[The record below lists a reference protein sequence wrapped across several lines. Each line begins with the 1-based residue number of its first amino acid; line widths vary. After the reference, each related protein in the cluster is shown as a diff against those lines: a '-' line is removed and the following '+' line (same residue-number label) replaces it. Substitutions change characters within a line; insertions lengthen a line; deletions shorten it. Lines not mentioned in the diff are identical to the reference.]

1 MKKIDE
7 SYTILPGQL
16 RGRKPKFK
24 LVKDGQIYIFK
35 YGAVNNEM
43 WAELISEQL
52 GLQAGIKM
60 AHYELATYGNTIGL
74 LTTSFLKPGQLI
86 ISSDYLKENMKRIYA
101 ENNIEINIS
110 DHNIENLVNA
120 ACTFDTRIKENVLTF
135 DLLLRWAFYGLIME
149 SDKNETNIG
158 FVKGVDGF
166 ALTPD
171 YDNSSM
177 AALNRNIANI
187 LESLRHG
194 YSIYSL
200 TDSIKSSFK
209 ISEEDSGYFL
219 QDFDRFS
226 KKYPAECAYCIAC
239 LSRIDVDAAFDR
251 VEQINEVEIPW
262 EIKYWVSKLINSRLK
277 DMQSIYERNRFA
289 AYESQQVLTRK

>member
-1 MKKIDE
+1 MIKIDE
-7 SYTILPGQL
+7 SYKILDGQL

-24 LVKDGQIYIFK
+24 VVKDGQVYIYK
-35 YGAVNNEM
+35 YGAINNEIY
-43 WAELISEQL
+43 AELISEQL
-52 GLQAGIKM
+52 GLQVGINM
-60 AHYELATYGNTIGL
+60 AHYELASYGDTVGL
-74 LTTSFLKPGQLI
+74 LTPSFLKPGQLI
-86 ISSDYLKENMKRIYA
+86 ISSDYLKENMQRIYA
-101 ENNIEINIS
+101 ENNIELNIS
-110 DHNIENLVNA
+110 EHTIENLVNA

-158 FVKGVDGF
+158 FIKGVDGF
-166 ALTPD
+166 SLTPD

-177 AALNRNIANI
+177 AALNKNVSNI

-209 ISEEDSGYFL
+209 ISESDTGYFL
-219 QDFDRFS
+219 QDFENFV

-251 VEQINEVEIPW
+251 VEQINGIEIPW
-262 EIKYWVSKLINSRLK
+262 EIKYWVSKLINTRLQ
-277 DMQSIYERNRFA
+277 DMQSIYERSRN
-289 AYESQQVLTRK
+289 SQQMSLKK

>member
-1 MKKIDE
+1 MIQIND
-7 SYTILPGQL
+7 SYTILNGTL
-16 RGRKPKFK
+16 RGRKPIFK
-24 LVKDGQIYIFK
+24 VMKDGQVYIFK

-43 WAELISEQL
+43 WAELIAEQL
-52 GLQAGIKM
+52 GLQAGINM
-60 AHYELATYGNTIGL
+60 AHYEFASYGNTIGL

-86 ISSDYLKENMKRIYA
+86 ISSDYLKENMQRIYG
-101 ENNIEINIS
+101 ENNIEVNIS
-110 DHNIENLVNA
+110 EHTIENLVQA

-135 DLLLRWAFYGLIME
+135 DLFLRWAFYGLIME

-158 FVKGVDGF
+158 FIKGVDGF
-166 ALTPD
+166 TLTPD

-177 AALNRNIANI
+177 AALNKNISNI

-209 ISEEDSGYFL
+209 ISNEDTGYFL
-219 QDFDRFS
+219 QDFENFA
-226 KKYPAECAYCIAC
+226 KKYLAECAYCIAC

-251 VEQINEVEIPW
+251 VEAINNVEIPW
-262 EIKYWVSKLINSRLK
+262 EIKYWVSKLINSRLQ
-277 DMQSIYERNRFA
+277 DMQSIYERCRS
-289 AYESQQVLTRK
+289 SQSMLLKK

>member
-1 MKKIDE
+1 MIKIDD
-7 SYTILPGQL
+7 SYTILRGTL

-24 LVKDGQIYIFK
+24 VMKDGQIYIFK

-52 GLQAGIKM
+52 GLQAGINM
-60 AHYELATYGNTIGL
+60 AHYELASYGNTIGL

-86 ISSDYLKENMKRIYA
+86 ISSDYLKENMQRIYG
-101 ENNIEINIS
+101 ENNIEVNIS
-110 DHNIENLVNA
+110 EHTIENLVQA
-120 ACTFDTRIKENVLTF
+120 ACTFDTRIRENVLTF
-135 DLLLRWAFYGLIME
+135 DLFLRWAFYGLIME

-158 FVKGVDGF
+158 FIKGVDGF
-166 ALTPD
+166 SLTPD

-177 AALNRNIANI
+177 AALNKNISNI

-209 ISEEDSGYFL
+209 ISNEDTGYFL
-219 QDFDRFS
+219 QDFERFATN
-226 KKYPAECAYCIAC
+226 YPAECAYCMAC
-239 LSRIDVDAAFDR
+239 LSRINVDAAFER
-251 VEQINEVEIPW
+251 VEQINNVEIPW
-262 EIKYWVSKLINSRLK
+262 EIKYWVSKLINSRLQ
-277 DMQSIYERNRFA
+277 DMHSIYERCRSANPMT
-289 AYESQQVLTRK
+289 LKK

>member
-1 MKKIDE
+1 MIQIDD
-7 SYTILPGQL
+7 SYTILNGTL

-24 LVKDGQIYIFK
+24 VMKDGQVYIFK

-43 WAELISEQL
+43 WAELIAEQL
-52 GLQAGIKM
+52 GLQAGINM
-60 AHYELATYGNTIGL
+60 AHYEFASYGNTIGL

-86 ISSDYLKENMKRIYA
+86 ISSDYLKENMQRIYG
-101 ENNIEINIS
+101 ENNIEVNIS
-110 DHNIENLVNA
+110 EHTIENLVQA

-135 DLLLRWAFYGLIME
+135 DLFLRWAFYGLIME

-158 FVKGVDGF
+158 FIKGVDGF
-166 ALTPD
+166 TLTPD

-177 AALNRNIANI
+177 AALNKNISNI

-209 ISEEDSGYFL
+209 ISNEDTGYFL
-219 QDFDRFS
+219 QDFENFAR
-226 KKYPAECAYCIAC
+226 KYPAECAYCIAC
-239 LSRIDVDAAFDR
+239 LSRIDVDAAFER
-251 VEQINEVEIPW
+251 VEVINNVEIPW
-262 EIKYWVSKLINSRLK
+262 EIKYWVSKLINSRLQ
-277 DMQSIYERNRFA
+277 DMQSIYERCRS
-289 AYESQQVLTRK
+289 SQSMLLKK